1 MFASSSSSPL
11 TSETFDFHGERER
24 CTDTSEILMR
34 ICGAHGD
41 NETLTRVSDQLS
53 VQTKC
58 GRECANAKTRF
69 SYWCK
74 GSDECQQKGAGRCGG
89 GRTALDLTRPYAR
102 PYV

>member
-1 MFASSSSSPL
+1 M
-11 TSETFDFHGERER
+11 FDFHGEREVYKHF
-24 CTDTSEILMR
+24 EILMR
-34 ICGAHGD
+34 ICGAHGE

-74 GSDECQQKGAGRCGG
+74 GSDECQ
-89 GRTALDLTRPYAR
+89 
-102 PYV
+102 